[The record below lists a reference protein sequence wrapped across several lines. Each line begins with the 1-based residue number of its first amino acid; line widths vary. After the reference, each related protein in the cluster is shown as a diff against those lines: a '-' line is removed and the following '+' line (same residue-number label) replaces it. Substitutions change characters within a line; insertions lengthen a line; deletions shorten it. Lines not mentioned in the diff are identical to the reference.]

1 MVRYM
6 NFFLLHIPSNVEIDN
21 EKEKLFHLSIEHWFQ
36 HDLFSFNWWILFLS
50 TVIPYFIFWRL
61 VDKKRYFEI
70 FCYGMV
76 CAILCMLLDIMGTE
90 MFLWSYP
97 DKLLPIITPLIP
109 ANLVVIPITAML
121 VYQYFSTW
129 KNFLFATLCWSI
141 LFSYIIEPLFML
153 RKMFVLGE
161 NWSHTKSF
169 IGFIVLGIFLK
180 AVFETIKK
188 HLSR

>member
-1 MVRYM
+1 MY
-6 NFFLLHIPSNVEIDN
+6 FFLLNFPSNVEIDK
-21 EKEKLFHLSIEHWFQ
+21 EKEKLFHLSFDHWLQ

-50 TVIPYFIFWRL
+50 TIIPYFIFWKV
-61 VDKKRYFEI
+61 VDKNRFFEV
-70 FCYGMV
+70 FSYGMV
-76 CAILCMLLDIMGTE
+76 CATLCMLLDIMGTE
-90 MFLWSYP
+90 MLLWSYP

-161 NWSHTKSF
+161 DWSHTKSF